1 MSVSVRISDELGE
14 EIKIIKP
21 SDLSLNK
28 TVETILKLAL
38 RSLKNETGDNEES
51 DENFPEKIKRISESM
66 TADFKNQNQDFENET
81 AENEGCIFLNAN
93 LDYEK
98 FEERFLKI
106 ENMLEK
112 ISDAVLK
119 INSGNQCFNNTDCY
133 SDIYTNK
140 VEASER
146 MYNLSRMTYV
156 APLSLPTD
164 SRAWRAVRWQID
176 YENEIGYLFKWGVSK
191 LAMFDTQEKKI
202 MVISDEMLEVWY
214 EFDGGLSDMMT
225 ECEKRIVQ
233 KYYHREPDW
242 FLEGLQY
249 LSSTDRQTLYEKQD
263 IINNERL
270 KKGLKKYASWRY

>member
-81 AENEGCIFLNAN
+81 EENDISSLENIKYDF
-93 LDYEK
+93 EK

-119 INSGNQCFNNTDCY
+119 SERSNQDFNNDNR
-133 SDIYTNK
+133 SRNIYTND

-146 MYNLSRMTYV
+146 MYNLSKMTYA
-156 APLSLPTD
+156 APSSLPTD
-164 SRAWRAVRWQID
+164 SRAWRAVRWHID
-176 YENEIGYLFKWGVSK
+176 YENEIGY
-191 LAMFDTQEKKI
+191 
-202 MVISDEMLEVWY
+202 
-214 EFDGGLSDMMT
+214 
-225 ECEKRIVQ
+225 
-233 KYYHREPDW
+233 
-242 FLEGLQY
+242 
-249 LSSTDRQTLYEKQD
+249 
-263 IINNERL
+263 
-270 KKGLKKYASWRY
+270 

>member
-119 INSGNQCFNNTDCY
+119 SESSNQDFNNTDCR

-146 MYNLSRMTYV
+146 MYNLSKMTYV
-156 APLSLPTD
+156 APSSLPTD
-164 SRAWRAVRWQID
+164 SRAWRAVRWHID

-233 KYYHREPDW
+233 KFYHREPDW

-270 KKGLKKYASWRY
+270 KKGLKKYASWRC

>member
-66 TADFKNQNQDFENET
+66 TTDFKNQNPDFENET

-112 ISDAVLK
+112 ISDEVLPP
-119 INSGNQCFNNTDCY
+119 
-133 SDIYTNK
+133 
-140 VEASER
+140 
-146 MYNLSRMTYV
+146 
-156 APLSLPTD
+156 PL
-164 SRAWRAVRWQID
+164 
-176 YENEIGYLFKWGVSK
+176 
-191 LAMFDTQEKKI
+191 
-202 MVISDEMLEVWY
+202 
-214 EFDGGLSDMMT
+214 
-225 ECEKRIVQ
+225 
-233 KYYHREPDW
+233 
-242 FLEGLQY
+242 
-249 LSSTDRQTLYEKQD
+249 
-263 IINNERL
+263 
-270 KKGLKKYASWRY
+270 

>member
-81 AENEGCIFLNAN
+81 EENDISSLENIKYDF
-93 LDYEK
+93 EK

-119 INSGNQCFNNTDCY
+119 SESSNQDFKNKDCPQNAY
-133 SDIYTNK
+133 AND
-140 VEASER
+140 VEAAEHI
-146 MYNLSRMTYV
+146 YNLNNMTKIV
-156 APLSLPTD
+156 PASLPTD
-164 SRAWRAVRWQID
+164 SSVWRAIRWKID
-176 YENEIGYLFKWGVSK
+176 YENGIGLLINWGVNK
-191 LAMFDTQEKKI
+191 LAMFDTRENKI
-202 MVISDEMLEVWY
+202 MITSAEMLEVWY
-214 EFDGGLSDMMT
+214 EFDGGLIDMMS
-225 ECEKRIVQ
+225 ECEKRVVQ
-233 KYYHREPDW
+233 NFYHREPDW
-242 FLEGLQY
+242 FLKGLQF
-249 LSSTDRQTLYEKQD
+249 LSSTERQALYEKQD